1 MTALSR
7 FLKITYLFFS
17 YRLNE
22 IFPKEALPKWLFFLF
37 LLNPFKFSKKNRS
50 SGERLAE
57 ALEKAGPVFIKF
69 GQILSTRPDLL
80 DEEIVSALKKFQN
93 DLEPFE
99 TKVAK
104 EIIELDLGKT
114 INEIFVEFNDKPLA
128 AASIAQVHEA
138 KLKTGEK
145 VVVKVVRPDLEK
157 KIKKDLALLKA
168 IGYFANK
175 FKSDAKRL
183 KLKEM
188 IDEYELVINSEVDLK
203 KEAGNTIQTANFF
216 ENNELLYVPKTY
228 TEFSGLKTLTLEKI
242 EGIPVTDIETLIK
255 KEVDLKLLAERG
267 VSIFFKQLFEDNF
280 FHADMHPGNIFVN
293 ASDPKSP
300 SYVAVDYAIC
310 GSLSEK
316 EQLLIGKMLAD
327 MFSKNYSG
335 VAKTMIS
342 AGWVDQTTRPIELE
356 VSVRT
361 ALDPIFEKPFSE
373 IKFGEMLLYLF
384 EETRIYNL
392 SLPASL
398 LLLHKTLLNIEGLG
412 RQIYPDL
419 DLWSTAKPFIQ
430 QWINKKY
437 NPANLFKKIKDDV
450 PNLFE
455 KAYELPEKLEA
466 IFENISNLDEFN
478 DEVKSLRKEINT
490 QKTSMNYLL
499 IASAVIIISVISI
512 SLTL

>member
-183 KLKEM
+183 K
-188 IDEYELVINSEVDLK
+188 
-203 KEAGNTIQTANFF
+203 
-216 ENNELLYVPKTY
+216 
-228 TEFSGLKTLTLEKI
+228 
-242 EGIPVTDIETLIK
+242 
-255 KEVDLKLLAERG
+255 
-267 VSIFFKQLFEDNF
+267 
-280 FHADMHPGNIFVN
+280 
-293 ASDPKSP
+293 
-300 SYVAVDYAIC
+300 
-310 GSLSEK
+310 
-316 EQLLIGKMLAD
+316 
-327 MFSKNYSG
+327 
-335 VAKTMIS
+335 
-342 AGWVDQTTRPIELE
+342 
-356 VSVRT
+356 
-361 ALDPIFEKPFSE
+361 
-373 IKFGEMLLYLF
+373 
-384 EETRIYNL
+384 
-392 SLPASL
+392 
-398 LLLHKTLLNIEGLG
+398 
-412 RQIYPDL
+412 
-419 DLWSTAKPFIQ
+419 
-430 QWINKKY
+430 
-437 NPANLFKKIKDDV
+437 
-450 PNLFE
+450 
-455 KAYELPEKLEA
+455 
-466 IFENISNLDEFN
+466 
-478 DEVKSLRKEINT
+478 
-490 QKTSMNYLL
+490 
-499 IASAVIIISVISI
+499 
-512 SLTL
+512 

>member
-93 DLEPFE
+93 NLEPFE

-104 EIIELDLGKT
+104 EIIELDLGKP

-316 EQLLIGKMLAD
+316 EQLLIGKML
-327 MFSKNYSG
+327 
-335 VAKTMIS
+335 
-342 AGWVDQTTRPIELE
+342 
-356 VSVRT
+356 
-361 ALDPIFEKPFSE
+361 
-373 IKFGEMLLYLF
+373 
-384 EETRIYNL
+384 
-392 SLPASL
+392 SLI
-398 LLLHKTLLNIEGLG
+398 HI
-412 RQIYPDL
+412 
-419 DLWSTAKPFIQ
+419 
-430 QWINKKY
+430 
-437 NPANLFKKIKDDV
+437 
-450 PNLFE
+450 
-455 KAYELPEKLEA
+455 
-466 IFENISNLDEFN
+466 
-478 DEVKSLRKEINT
+478 
-490 QKTSMNYLL
+490 
-499 IASAVIIISVISI
+499 
-512 SLTL
+512 

>member
-1 MTALSR
+1 MSCC
-7 FLKITYLFFS
+7 TY
-17 YRLNE
+17 
-22 IFPKEALPKWLFFLF
+22 
-37 LLNPFKFSKKNRS
+37 
-50 SGERLAE
+50 
-57 ALEKAGPVFIKF
+57 
-69 GQILSTRPDLL
+69 Q
-80 DEEIVSALKKFQN
+80 
-93 DLEPFE
+93 
-99 TKVAK
+99 
-104 EIIELDLGKT
+104 
-114 INEIFVEFNDKPLA
+114 
-128 AASIAQVHEA
+128 
-138 KLKTGEK
+138 
-145 VVVKVVRPDLEK
+145 
-157 KIKKDLALLKA
+157 
-168 IGYFANK
+168 
-175 FKSDAKRL
+175 
-183 KLKEM
+183 
-188 IDEYELVINSEVDLK
+188 
-203 KEAGNTIQTANFF
+203 
-216 ENNELLYVPKTY
+216 KTY

-356 VSVRT
+356 VTIRT

>member
-1 MTALSR
+1 MTALLR
-7 FLKITYLFFS
+7 FFKIAYLFFC
-17 YRLNE
+17 YRINE
-22 IFPKEALPKWLFFLF
+22 LIPKSVLPKWLVFLSI
-37 LLNPFKFSKKNRS
+37 LNPFQFSKKNKN
-50 SGERLAE
+50 SGQRLAE

-69 GQILSTRPDLL
+69 GQILSTRPDFL
-80 DEEIVSALKKFQN
+80 EKEIVEELKKFQN
-93 DLEPFE
+93 NLKPFDSN
-99 TKVAK
+99 TAK
-104 EIIELDLGKT
+104 KIIESDLGKS
-114 INEIFVEFNDKPLA
+114 IDELFANFNSEPLA

-138 KLKTGEK
+138 ELHSGEK
-145 VVVKVVRPDLEK
+145 VVIKVVRPGLEK
-157 KIKKDLALLKA
+157 KIKNDLALLKA
-168 IGYFANK
+168 LGYITSK

-188 IDEYELVINSEVDLK
+188 IKEYEYVITSEIDLK
-203 KEAGNTIQTANFF
+203 KEAGNTIQTKNFF
-216 ENNELLYVPKTY
+216 QNNDLLYVPNTY
-228 TEFSGLKTLTLEKI
+228 LEFSGPRTLTLEKI
-242 EGIPVTDIETLIK
+242 DGIPVSDIETL
-255 KEVDLKLLAERG
+255 KEKNVNLKLLSERG

-293 ASDPKSP
+293 ASNPNAP

-310 GSLSEK
+310 GSLSET

-327 MFSKNYSG
+327 MFSRNYAG

-342 AGWVDQTTRPIELE
+342 AEWVDSETKPIELE
-356 VSVRT
+356 VTIRT

-392 SLPASL
+392 SLPPSL

-430 QWINKKY
+430 QWVNKKY
-437 NPANLFKKIKDDV
+437 NPANLLKKFKKDA
-450 PNLFE
+450 PSLLE
-455 KAYELPEKLEA
+455 KAYEFPEKLES

-478 DEVKSLRKEINT
+478 DEVKGLRKEIET
-490 QKTSMNYLL
+490 QKNSLKYLL
-499 IASAVIIISVISI
+499 ITSAVIIISVVSI
-512 SLTL
+512 ALSL